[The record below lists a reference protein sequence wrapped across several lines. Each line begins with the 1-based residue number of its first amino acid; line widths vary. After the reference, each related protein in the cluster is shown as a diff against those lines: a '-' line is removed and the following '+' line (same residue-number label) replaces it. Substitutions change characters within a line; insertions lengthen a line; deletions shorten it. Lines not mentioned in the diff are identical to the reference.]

1 MRQPIK
7 TGQRVT
13 GSEVAEQLASDIQ
26 ALAAIERPS
35 ASPGEHTAARWVQG
49 RLWAI
54 GLTPQI
60 ERFQFN
66 PDYWTVWGAHGFL
79 ALAAAGLAFGGRRA
93 ARVASLMSLLTAVS
107 FWGELT
113 TRLSLLRRL
122 APARASYNVL
132 ARCSDNKELPVLIVS
147 AHHDAPHS
155 GLVFHPRVPRSL
167 PSGLR
172 WLTEPPTALKAPFS
186 GMLMIAL
193 GAVAHAFDI
202 RRPFVRRV
210 TALGGLIN
218 AVFLALMWNTAR
230 TPVSPGANDNASGVA
245 ALLALAQRFF
255 SDPPANLNIWFLST
269 GSEEGMLGGMQA
281 FVKQHGH
288 ELEGRQAWVLNLEV
302 LGSGRP
308 VFLEGEG
315 CLGWRPYEGELLAL
329 ARELSQAPPFASV
342 EPLERPPFMTDAF
355 ITTRAGI
362 PSLTIASLDHDTR
375 VSHYHWRT
383 DLPEH
388 IDLASV
394 EAAYAFCEELV
405 RRLAHGLPEQ
415 SGRQGP

>member
-1 MRQPIK
+1 
-7 TGQRVT
+7 
-13 GSEVAEQLASDIQ
+13 
-26 ALAAIERPS
+26 
-35 ASPGEHTAARWVQG
+35 VQG
-49 RLWAI
+49 RLSAI

-60 ERFQFN
+60 EPFQFN

-79 ALAAAGLAFGGRRA
+79 ALAAGGLAFGGRRVG
-93 ARVASLMSLLTAVS
+93 RFASLISLLTVVS

-122 APARASYNVL
+122 APARTSYNVI

-155 GLVFHPRVPRSL
+155 GLVFHPRVPRFL

-172 WLTEPPTALKAPFS
+172 WLTEPPTALKAPFG
-186 GMLMIAL
+186 GMVMIAL
-193 GAVAHAFDI
+193 GAVAHAFGI
-202 RRPFVRRV
+202 RRPFVRRMM
-210 TALGGLIN
+210 ALGGLIS

-230 TPVSPGANDNASGVA
+230 TRVSPGANDNASGVA
-245 ALLALAQRFF
+245 ALLALARGFF
-255 SDPPANLNIWFLST
+255 SDPPANLNVWVLST

-281 FVKQHGH
+281 FMEQHGH
-288 ELEGRQAWVLNLEV
+288 ELKGRPAWALNLEV

-355 ITTRAGI
+355 ITTRAGL
-362 PSLTIASLDHDTR
+362 PSLTIASLDREHL
-375 VSHYHWRT
+375 VSQYHWQT
-383 DLPEH
+383 DVPEH

-394 EAAYAFCEELV
+394 EAAYAFCDELV
-405 RRLAHGLPEQ
+405 RRLAQRMQGQLGT
-415 SGRQGP
+415 GRQGR